1 VTGEHQKGRT
11 MTCPCQKLF
20 RRSHQEGTDDGA
32 RLACP
37 LVSQESVVAWRETF
51 KCPMAY
57 AARRTGAVS
66 TALGTSTSMGS
77 WWPGRWGLGGLR
89 SGTRTRSPRPRARM
103 LGTDVIELSGVRDTI
118 SRRADRCASVGIQ
131 EA

>member
-37 LVSQESVVAWRETF
+37 LVSQESVVAWREPFT
-51 KCPMAY
+51 CPMAY

-66 TALGTSTSMGS
+66 TALGTSTGS
-77 WWPGRWGLGGLR
+77 VAKIASDLIHP
-89 SGTRTRSPRPRARM
+89 TFRTSSFLFMNIHRYNR
-103 LGTDVIELSGVRDTI
+103 V
-118 SRRADRCASVGIQ
+118 
-131 EA
+131 